1 MLIELFLETV
11 RVIAYGM
18 TLENDQ
24 SSDRSSIDNDR
35 NEHQQQQRQQQQQQQ
50 QSAPKSVKSVL
61 RSTTKSGYVAN
72 MEGTY
77 LLMETTIAASKHVT
91 PSVLLR

>member
-1 MLIELFLETV
+1 
-11 RVIAYGM
+11 M

-50 QSAPKSVKSVL
+50 QQPAPKSVKSVL
-61 RSTTKSGYVAN
+61 RSTTKSGYVDN

-91 PSVLLR
+91 SSVLLR